1 MLFIEFI
8 LQNKEKCTIA
18 VNKIEGI
25 YPHSDKECIIDAG
38 ADSKYCVAHSYDEVI
53 MMLRNFDEVK
63 WIAA

>member
-25 YPHSDKECIIDAG
+25 YPHSLLGFIKTI
-38 ADSKYCVAHSYDEVI
+38 SKRPRPRTY
-53 MMLRNFDEVK
+53 
-63 WIAA
+63 